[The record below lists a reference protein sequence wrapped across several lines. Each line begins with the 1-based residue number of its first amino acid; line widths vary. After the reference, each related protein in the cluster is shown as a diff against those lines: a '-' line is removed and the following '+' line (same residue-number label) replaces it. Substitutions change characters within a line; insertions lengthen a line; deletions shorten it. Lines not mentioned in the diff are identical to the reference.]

1 MQELTARTLRRFLTK
16 ILKLCNFRFEIQSF
30 YSKNCKFADEKLKTN
45 EFLACTRPRKLLSMS
60 GFTARI
66 LRRLRM
72 RILKLFNFRFKICCW
87 TIRIGHRQLS
97 APLEKRSARYA
108 NFLRVLD
115 PRGWFTKVYYNLR
128 AEKCEFLKI
137 VRFKPKSFIEQHF
150 WDMLTLKM

>member
-16 ILKLCNFRFEIQSF
+16 ILKLCNFRFKIQSF
-30 YSKNCKFADEKLKTN
+30 YSKNCKFADKKLKTN

-87 TIRIGHRQLS
+87 TIRIGHRLLKITCTVGK
-97 APLEKRSARYA
+97 AKRKICVCETRVVGSPKFTIIYEQKSA
-108 NFLRVLD
+108 NFWKLYDLNQ
-115 PRGWFTKVYYNLR
+115 NLLLNNTFGI
-128 AEKCEFLKI
+128 C
-137 VRFKPKSFIEQHF
+137 
-150 WDMLTLKM
+150 